1 MSNIL
6 IIKHGSLGDLIQAN
20 GAIKDIKEY
29 YENRKVFLLTSKP
42 YSLFMSECPYIDGVI
57 IDKRLPRWNLFF
69 LHNLKKLLSKYNFTK
84 VFDLQ
89 NSNRTKFYKRF
100 ILNNAEWSS
109 STDALET
116 GQKKKDFD
124 KYPVLDRMEIQLK
137 KNNIPINYIKNI
149 DLSWADDDITSL
161 TKQYTNRDYI
171 LVFPF
176 CSKKHQNKKWPF
188 FKDLISR
195 IRRDYKNNYSVL
207 IAPGPN
213 EIKEAEQLNA
223 KIVMKNGESIDIKT
237 LVSLISSAKFVIAND
252 TGPAHIASHLK
263 KKGLALFGSHTSAKK
278 VSIEN
283 SNFKAI
289 SVKNLV
295 DLDVETVMK
304 EIKAH
309 LNELNILFYNFIPTK
324 IFRKLKGICA

>member
-20 GAIKDIKEY
+20 GAIKDIKEFY
-29 YENRKVFLLTSKP
+29 QNRKVFLLTSAP
-42 YSLFMSECPYIDGVI
+42 YSIFMSECPYLDGVI
-57 IDKRLPRWNLFF
+57 IDKRLPRWNIFF
-69 LHNLKKLLSKYNFTK
+69 LHNLKKLLNKYKFSK

-89 NSNRTKFYKRF
+89 NSRRTSFYRKF
-100 ILNNAEWSS
+100 ILNNSEWSS
-109 STDALET
+109 SMDTLEM
-116 GQKKKDFD
+116 GQTKKDFD
-124 KYPVLDRMEIQLK
+124 DFPVLDRMELQLK
-137 KNNIPINYIKNI
+137 KNNIPTRFIKNI
-149 DLSWADDDITSL
+149 DLSWANEDLSRL

-176 CSKKHQNKKWPF
+176 CSEKHQKKKWPF

-195 IRRDYKNNYSVL
+195 IRREYKNTYSVL

-213 EIKEAEQLNA
+213 EMKQANEFNA
-223 KIVMKNGESIDIKT
+223 KVVLDNGVSINIKQ
-237 LVSLISSAKFVIAND
+237 LISLISDAKYVVAND

-263 KKGLALFGSHTSAKK
+263 KDGLVLFGSHTTAKK

-289 SVKNLV
+289 SVKNLKDLSV
-295 DLDVETVMK
+295 DIVMEK
-304 EIKAH
+304 IKDN
-309 LNELNILFYNFIPTK
+309 LN
-324 IFRKLKGICA
+324 